1 MGRGFAP
8 ASMSMIPL
16 LHNAY
21 TQNLEILVTVQA
33 AGILNF
39 LDFFSYMGSGLQNLR
54 GTPQLLMMAKGEK
67 DTKDPLPFECFF
79 APFSKRKSPRND
91 FGGKLVD
98 LS

>member
-21 TQNLEILVTVQA
+21 TQNREILVTVQA
-33 AGILNF
+33 AGI
-39 LDFFSYMGSGLQNLR
+39 FSYMGSGLQNLR

-67 DTKDPLPFECFF
+67 GTKDPLPFECFF
-79 APFSKRKSPRND
+79 APFSKRKSPGND
-91 FGGKLVD
+91 VGGKLVD